1 MGIFSNLFISS
12 SVSVDTL
19 ILGYQESNFPR
30 KIIINALFVA
40 LIQTLF
46 FSSGFLIGDYAYG
59 FLKDFDHWIIL
70 GLLTYFG
77 LNSIFENNESPSGN
91 KSISIFKFLLISI
104 AVSADAL
111 AVGFSIS
118 NSINLSPSLVSLVFL
133 VTAGSFFMGN
143 KIKALKSIID
153 FRAAKLISGIIL
165 IFIGLK
171 VFLSHMLD
179 HGF

>member
-77 LNSIFENNESPSGN
+77 LNSIFENNESPSG
-91 KSISIFKFLLISI
+91 K
-104 AVSADAL
+104 
-111 AVGFSIS
+111 
-118 NSINLSPSLVSLVFL
+118 
-133 VTAGSFFMGN
+133 
-143 KIKALKSIID
+143 
-153 FRAAKLISGIIL
+153 
-165 IFIGLK
+165 
-171 VFLSHMLD
+171 
-179 HGF
+179 

>member
-19 ILGYQESNFPR
+19 ILGYQESNMQR
-30 KIIINALFVA
+30 KILFDALFVA

-46 FSSGFLIGDYAYG
+46 FTSGFLIGDNAYG
-59 FLKDFDHWIIL
+59 FLKDYDHWIIL
-70 GLLTYFG
+70 ILLSYFG
-77 LNSIFENNESPSGN
+77 ISSILEKGESEAKN
-91 KSISIFKFLLISI
+91 KSISLLKFLIISI

-118 NSINLSPSLVSLVFL
+118 GSMELTTALVLLVFII
-133 VTAGSFFMGN
+133 TASSFLLGKKM
-143 KIKALKSIID
+143 KALKSFSD
-153 FRAAKLISGIIL
+153 FKAAKIISGFVLII
-165 IFIGLK
+165 IGLK
-171 VFLSHMLD
+171 VFLSHMFD

>member
-19 ILGYQESNFPR
+19 ILGYQENNIPQKLLF
-30 KIIINALFVA
+30 NALFVA

-46 FSSGFLIGDYAYG
+46 FSSGFLIGNHAYG
-59 FLKDFDHWIIL
+59 LLKNYDHWIIL
-70 GLLTYFG
+70 VLLSYFG
-77 LNSIFENNESPSGN
+77 VNSIFEKAETQHEKQSV
-91 KSISIFKFLLISI
+91 SIFKFLIISI

-118 NSINLSPSLVSLVFL
+118 SSIDLSISLVLLVF
-133 VTAGSFFMGN
+133 VITASSFLMGN
-143 KIKALKSIID
+143 KLKALKSMVD
-153 FRAAKLISGIIL
+153 FKAAKIISGL
-165 IFIGLK
+165 VLVAIGLK
-171 VFLSHMLD
+171 VFLSHMLN